1 MRCFIGLPLNE
12 DYQLMLGEIIRQ
24 WKPRLRSRMSWTSPG
39 NWHLTLKFLGETSQE
54 QISLLREALVNSRP
68 AAFRLQG
75 QGGGFFPNPDAS
87 RKTFRRGPR
96 VLWVGLGRG
105 VEETRELAGWVQD
118 VTETLGFPREERA
131 FRPHLTVARI
141 KQPEKDPWTEILEN
155 FQKITWPETII
166 DRMVLWESR
175 LSPSGPEYEP
185 LADWRLETGTKA

>member
-12 DYQLMLGEIIRQ
+12 TYQEILGQIIRQ
-24 WKPRLRSRMSWTSPG
+24 WKPRLRSRMTWTRPG

-68 AAFRLQG
+68 AAFLLQG
-75 QGGGFFPNPDAS
+75 QGGGSFPNPDAS

-96 VLWVGLGRG
+96 VLWVGLSRG
-105 VEETRELAGWVQD
+105 VEETRELAGRVQD
-118 VTETLGFPREERA
+118 MTEVLGFPRDERA

-141 KQPEKDPWTEILEN
+141 KQPENDPWDMVLES
-155 FQKITWPETII
+155 FQEITWPETII

-175 LSPSGPEYEP
+175 LSPRGPEYAP
-185 LADWRLETGTKA
+185 LVEWRLETGVEA